1 METFAAQLSVGHT
14 AISRYESGKI
24 TPSKPVLQHLFALA
38 QGVEKISIA
47 RAIGESLP
55 ALERRENKP
64 NTETNF
70 VDSVLPG
77 DVKLTDQERDWLK
90 QTFVILRSSKA
101 SILTG
106 IIESLHEGA
115 LLDELAKKRKRDNE

>member
-1 METFAAQLSVGHT
+1 MASFAVLLGVSQS

-24 TPSKPVLQHLFALA
+24 IPSKPVLQHLFALA

-55 ALERRENKP
+55 ALEHRENKP